1 MALGGAVP
9 AERRYVQ
16 RAAGR
21 RCRTVGVGNAL
32 RGQSSV
38 RDVGPR
44 QHVGVAPSPSLTSP
58 HLPPS
63 QRLLTAVALSLPP
76 RSAPASPTHP
86 GLMSPRSSGL
96 QTPECLSREGSPI
109 PHDPDFGSKLASVP
123 EYRYSQSAPG
133 EKGSVLSADVA
144 WEGASRVPT
153 DPAPFLAGSPVSAQ
167 PVIMAVPPRPPSLV
181 AKPVAYMPA
190 SIVTA
195 QQPAGHAIH
204 VVQQAP
210 PVTMLRV
217 VTTSASSAN
226 GYILASQAS
235 AGATHE
241 AAGTAVLDLG
251 SEARGNMAM
260 RSLRGDPCG

>member
-1 MALGGAVP
+1 MSLYVP
-9 AERRYVQ
+9 RHGHSR
-16 RAAGR
+16 
-21 RCRTVGVGNAL
+21 
-32 RGQSSV
+32 
-38 RDVGPR
+38 PW
-44 QHVGVAPSPSLTSP
+44 SL
-58 HLPPS
+58 LP
-63 QRLLTAVALSLPP
+63 AF

-133 EKGSVLSADVA
+133 KSGFVPVSAGGYAGSPL
-144 WEGASRVPT
+144 T
-153 DPAPFLAGSPVSAQ
+153 APLLRAGSPVSAQ

-195 QQPAGHAIH
+195 QQPSGHAIH

-217 VTTSASSAN
+217 VTSSASSAN
-226 GYILASQAS
+226 GYILASQAA
-235 AGATHE
+235 AGGAHE

-251 SEARGNMAM
+251 SEARGKE
-260 RSLRGDPCG
+260 PCGPLAGPPEGRLSPWVLGVMDPSVRARAVSGADGSQPPAPPLSCVFLRESVLWN

>member
-1 MALGGAVP
+1 
-9 AERRYVQ
+9 
-16 RAAGR
+16 
-21 RCRTVGVGNAL
+21 
-32 RGQSSV
+32 
-38 RDVGPR
+38 
-44 QHVGVAPSPSLTSP
+44 
-58 HLPPS
+58 
-63 QRLLTAVALSLPP
+63 
-76 RSAPASPTHP
+76 
-86 GLMSPRSSGL
+86 MSPRSSGL

-133 EKGSVLSADVA
+133 KNGLVPLSGVARWSLGSPQ
-144 WEGASRVPT
+144 ASVVMLLLHT
-153 DPAPFLAGSPVSAQ
+153 GSPVSAQ

-217 VTTSASSAN
+217 VTTSANSAN

-235 AGATHE
+235 SGAAHE

-251 SEARGNMAM
+251 SEARGNMLM
-260 RSLRGDPCG
+260 RALGWDG

>member
-1 MALGGAVP
+1 MSFGGQFIPMLGCCDDGQCWVEGGDALVP
-9 AERRYVQ
+9 QV
-16 RAAGR
+16 
-21 RCRTVGVGNAL
+21 L
-32 RGQSSV
+32 LSSF
-38 RDVGPR
+38 RFPGIADD
-44 QHVGVAPSPSLTSP
+44 HAPFSPFL
-58 HLPPS
+58 
-63 QRLLTAVALSLPP
+63 

-86 GLMSPRSSGL
+86 GLVSPRSSGL

-109 PHDPDFGSKLASVP
+109 PHDADFGSKLASVP

-133 EKGSVLSADVA
+133 KSGFVLSSAVAAADRA
-144 WEGASRVPT
+144 AAPASSVPLT
-153 DPAPFLAGSPVSAQ
+153 SRSLSAGSPVSAQ

-195 QQPAGHAIH
+195 QQPSGHAIH

-217 VTTSASSAN
+217 VTSSASSAN

-235 AGATHE
+235 AGGTPE

-251 SEARGNMAM
+251 SEARGNAAVG
-260 RSLRGDPCG
+260 SCG